1 MTRRCLLTLLLAG
14 CGARGEPAPQTLP
27 AADAG
32 TVKLADSL
40 VLTLGDGN
48 TVWMTEGRRGS
59 DTAGAACVERTL
71 EVRRGDRRLKVTLL
85 YTLSAPTRIDD
96 STFRADL
103 FRDCARMSAYRI
115 NVRDGMPYRIPE

>member
-1 MTRRCLLTLLLAG
+1 MTRWFLLMLLMAG

-32 TVKLADSL
+32 TVRLADSL
-40 VLTLGDGN
+40 VLSLGDGN

-59 DTAGAACVERTL
+59 DATGTACIERTL
-71 EVRRGDRRLKVTLL
+71 EVRRGDRRLKVPLL
-85 YTLSAPTRIDD
+85 YTLAAPTRIDD
-96 STFRADL
+96 STFRAEL

-115 NVRDGMPYRIPE
+115 SVRDGMPYRIPE